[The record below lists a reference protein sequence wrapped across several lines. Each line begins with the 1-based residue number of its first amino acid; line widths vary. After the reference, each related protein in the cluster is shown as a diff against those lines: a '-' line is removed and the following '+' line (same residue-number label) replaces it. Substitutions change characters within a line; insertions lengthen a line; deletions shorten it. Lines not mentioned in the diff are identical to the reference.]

1 MTFNKRYAI
10 EAKYVGDDPP
20 WKGWQ
25 VIRIY
30 VSAKARDDDLAR
42 LISNPSINWRY
53 RVRLQ
58 R

>member
-30 VSAKARDDDLAR
+30 VSAKARDEDLVR

-53 RVRLQ
+53 RVKE
-58 R
+58 